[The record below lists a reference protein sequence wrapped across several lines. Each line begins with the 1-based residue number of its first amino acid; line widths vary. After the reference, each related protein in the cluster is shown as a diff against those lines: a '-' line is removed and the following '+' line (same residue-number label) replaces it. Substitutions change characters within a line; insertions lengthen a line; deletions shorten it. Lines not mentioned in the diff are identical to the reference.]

1 MTHPYVTKVTL
12 KDGQIVLTVEFD
24 AFMADQSFEI
34 SGYATQN
41 GGAFANFYDVQVP
54 KEAEDG
60 TVVAYV
66 KAAPLQEFKNNE
78 NVTVVLRAARVWVTV
93 LTQPKDGPMPP
104 QGSKVPA
111 EGDNP
116 AEDGA
121 TWNSIRA
128 VGWVSPAGSPEW
140 NAGQAAGQA
149 SAGGAT
155 FPAA

>member
-1 MTHPYVTKVTL
+1 MSHPYVTKVTL

-24 AFMADQSFEI
+24 TFMADQSFEI

-93 LTQPKDGPMPP
+93 LTQPKDGQVPQ
-104 QGSKVPA
+104 QGSNTPA
-111 EGDNP
+111 QGGNA
-116 AEDGA
+116 AEDGT
-121 TWNSIRA
+121 TWNNIRA

-140 NAGQAAGQA
+140 NAGQP
-149 SAGGAT
+149 SAGGAS
-155 FPAA
+155 FPAP

>member
-1 MTHPYVTKVTL
+1 MAHPYVTKVTL

-24 AFMADQSFEI
+24 ANMADQSFEI

-104 QGSKVPA
+104 QGSA
-111 EGDNP
+111 AP
-116 AEDGA
+116 AEDGT

-140 NAGQAAGQA
+140 NAGQP
-149 SAGGAT
+149 SAGGAS